1 MPALVERNDANMMPG
16 VDLKFEAPGV
26 GTWVLD
32 TQHYPT
38 PMTRFIAEIIP
49 QTIARGQSETV
60 ARYGQ
65 LMVAKMIPIN
75 GFHYARRHMVG
86 TEPGSNKPPSVDNPE
101 VKKLLAL
108 AAERLRTKY
117 WLEERRQWFEEVKPD
132 SIRINLALA
141 SVDVTGLGRAELFD
155 HLSTCRDNTVEM
167 CMRHHT
173 FNQAAMAPAAFLM
186 ADVTEWTDLSPADA
200 TSLLDGASPIS
211 IGITPELEA
220 LAWAIRED
228 VKANALIR
236 SDADPAE
243 ILAQMRALPEAV
255 GETMNRFWLMDGHR
269 LATGFD
275 VSAKC
280 AYELP
285 EMLLHNI
292 KNSVESG
299 PPDRTAEAEAVAR
312 FVRKQVPPEHRATFD
327 EELADARASIAI
339 KDERGLYNDVWAN
352 GIARKA
358 LLEAGQ
364 RLVDDGRLHD
374 REHFMEADWEEM
386 GAIWDGTGGPLAAE
400 LGERR
405 ETRMSLTWQDAP
417 PFLGPPPSPP
427 AAIEGLPPEALRWN
441 QAAAA
446 MALAMRLGPPETQ
459 SDDLTGT
466 VASQGQYE
474 GTARVVVGDY
484 SFDKIQT
491 GDVLVTSTHSEAF
504 NAVVQR
510 LGAIVA
516 DTGGPLSHLSIVS
529 REIGIPCIVSCRNA
543 TRLIKDGDRVSV
555 DGESG
560 RVTILE

>member
-1 MPALVERNDANMMPG
+1 MTPS

-49 QTIARGQSETV
+49 QTIARGQSATV

-65 LMVAKMIPIN
+65 LMVATMIPIN

-141 SVDVTGLGRAELFD
+141 SVDVTGLGRAELLD
-155 HLSTCRDNTVEM
+155 HLSVCRDNAVEM

-173 FNQAAMAPAAFLM
+173 FNLAATAPTTFLI
-186 ADVTEWTDLSPADA
+186 ADVMDWTGLSPADA

-211 IGITPELEA
+211 VGITPELEA
-220 LAWAIRED
+220 LADAIRED
-228 VKANALIR
+228 VEGAELIQ
-236 SDADPAE
+236 SMTDPAE
-243 ILAQMRALPEAV
+243 ILARLRAMPGAIGEA
-255 GETMNRFWLMDGHR
+255 MQRFWLMDGHR

-275 VSAKC
+275 VSAKN

-285 EMLLHNI
+285 DMLLLNI
-292 KNSVESG
+292 RNTVESG

-312 FVRKQVPPEHRATFD
+312 FVRNQVPPEHRAMFD
-327 EELADARASIAI
+327 EELADARASIVI
-339 KDERGLYNDVWAN
+339 KDERGLYNDIWAS
-352 GIARKA
+352 GVARKA
-358 LLEAGQ
+358 LLEAGH
-364 RLVDDGRLHD
+364 RLVDEGRLHD

-386 GAIWDGTGGPLAAE
+386 QSIWNGDDGPSAQELAM
-400 LGERR
+400 RR
-405 ETRMSLTWQDAP
+405 EARMSLSWQDAP
-417 PFLGPPPSPP
+417 PFLGPPPAPP
-427 AAIEGLPPEALRWN
+427 APIEGLPSEALRWN
-441 QAAAA
+441 QAATA
-446 MALAMRLGPPETQ
+446 MALAMRLGPPEAQTE
-459 SDDLTGT
+459 DLLGT
-466 VASQGQYE
+466 VASKGQFE
-474 GTARVVVGDY
+474 GTARVAVGDY
-484 SFDKIQT
+484 SFDRIQD

-504 NAVVQR
+504 NAIVQK

-516 DTGGPLSHLSIVS
+516 DTGGLLSHLSIVS